1 MGDVVVIIFRVKTP
15 RSLLYLRTSREPM
28 KREPMMPLLKESQSD
43 ARVDSDFVIFLR
55 AKTQQSLT

>member
-1 MGDVVVIIFRVKTP
+1 MARLPIA
-15 RSLLYLRTSREPM
+15 

-55 AKTQQSLT
+55 AKTPLGRT